1 MKVCGAGR
9 IVGEGGAGTAVV
21 AAARTVS
28 LNRSPEAGDTSTSD
42 RYPIRSGIKI
52 QNGLFQRHLLPED
65 RKRQI
70 DLEGRCVARRWRP
83 VIFSSDSRG
92 IASLPVRENPS
103 HT

>member
-42 RYPIRSGIKI
+42 RYAIRSGIKI
-52 QNGLFQRHLLPED
+52 
-65 RKRQI
+65 
-70 DLEGRCVARRWRP
+70 
-83 VIFSSDSRG
+83 
-92 IASLPVRENPS
+92 
-103 HT
+103 